1 MFAIEVQSTFS
12 AAHALRLPDG
22 AMEPFHG
29 HDFHVAVR
37 IAAEELDEMQ
47 TVADFH
53 DVEAALNAI
62 IAPWRNRNL
71 NDLEP
76 FRSKVNPSAE
86 RIAEQI
92 GKHLG
97 SRFTPPTG
105 RTPGASNSWKCASPR
120 HPIASPSGR
129 RLPPFSDHFPPIL
142 VP

>member
-22 AMEPFHG
+22 ALEPFHG
-29 HDFHVAVR
+29 HDFHVTVR
-37 IAAEELDEMQ
+37 IAADELDVLE

-62 IAPWRNRNL
+62 LTPWRNRNL

-76 FRSKVNPSAE
+76 FRSRVNPSAE

-92 GKHLG
+92 GKHLSAALIAADKPNPRG
-97 SRFTPPTG
+97 LRLLEVRVTEAP
-105 RTPGASNSWKCASPR
+105 NCAAIWTSSAV
-120 HPIASPSGR
+120 IS
-129 RLPPFSDHFPPIL
+129 
-142 VP
+142 